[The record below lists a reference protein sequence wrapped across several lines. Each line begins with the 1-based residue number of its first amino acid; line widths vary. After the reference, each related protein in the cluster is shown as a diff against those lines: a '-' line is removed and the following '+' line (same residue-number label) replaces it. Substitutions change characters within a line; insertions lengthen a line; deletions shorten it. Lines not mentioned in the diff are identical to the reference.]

1 MGTVSLR
8 RLPRLSSA
16 PPRRI
21 LLRNRFV
28 PTLDEFIALND
39 QLAAALEAGVPLA
52 VDLHRLDARPTQAL
66 ERVNAVVARQ
76 VSRGISVEEAVAAV
90 SQELPPQY
98 RSLVQIWLRTGNADA
113 VLDRS
118 SRLGEALEEAHEGIR
133 LALVYPLTVLCLA
146 LVGMAAF
153 CLFVL
158 PKLEGFRESMRLS
171 VGEGMDVLNAIARS
185 LPVWGIVAAA
195 FILFA
200 VWFIWRSARPNAAS
214 SSVGFWARLTG
225 AATTDSEERTAAF
238 ADWLALLL
246 SSGAPE
252 EESLRLASEASGDP
266 RLQAGARS
274 LDGALLEVAATSG
287 GSRRSWGFPPFLQW
301 ALRRPDAAQQA
312 QALMVAADV
321 YRDSARRSS
330 KRAAVV
336 VPIVASAMIGGGAV
350 LLYGLSL
357 FVPLTEMLRGI
368 AAMH

>member
-1 MGTVSLR
+1 M
-8 RLPRLSSA
+8 
-16 PPRRI
+16 
-21 LLRNRFV
+21 

-66 ERVNAVVARQ
+66 ERINAVVARQ
-76 VSRGISVEEAVAAV
+76 VSPGVSLEEAVAAV

-98 RSLVQIWLRTGNADA
+98 RSLIQIWLRTGDADA
-113 VLDRS
+113 VLDRAS
-118 SRLGEALEEAHEGIR
+118 NLGEALEEAHEGIR

-146 LVGMAAF
+146 LAGMAAF

-200 VWFIWRSARPNAAS
+200 VWFIWRLARWNAGS
-214 SSVGFWARLTG
+214 GSIGFWARLTG

-238 ADWLALLL
+238 ADWMALLL

-252 EESLRLASEASGDP
+252 EESLRLASEASGNA
-266 RLQAGARS
+266 RLQERARP
-274 LDGALLEVAATSG
+274 LGGALLEDAVREDDA
-287 GSRRSWGFPPFLQW
+287 RRFWRFPPFLQW

-312 QALMVAADV
+312 QALMIAADV

-336 VPIVASAMIGGGAV
+336 VPIVASAVIGGGAV

-357 FVPLTEMLRGI
+357 FVPLTEMLRSV